1 MSITAQHKSDILG
14 ILQKQYPGWTG
25 FKSEPFRRQ
34 EINYRR
40 AAAKKA
46 TSLLSESTL
55 AQLLVTRNTNS
66 FLDRLHRLGDATSLL
81 QSEDGGPEHGDLEIL
96 HIRTLDKP
104 VFCAQIYH
112 LLHGSQSIY
121 DRLEAYLHYVEDHEL
136 PNSWKFPTYFLQ
148 LCSPETEL
156 FVDPRSTVRLLNF
169 IGTPIRL
176 GKPSAEAYKQ
186 LKDVAFDLKKAFAEY
201 TPSDLLDIQSVIQ
214 VCFSMSESN
223 VFSGVGSDT
232 YEQSAVAHATTERDS
247 QYDYSMYSST
257 EEELFWADD
266 SIEDSDPTMLYI
278 SEISDESASESTRQT
293 APPAPPQ
300 HNDDIKDV
308 DSLQNLYRTFM
319 NVYMSSPIGVSR
331 AVDYARARELA
342 EQNFSHLIA
351 RHELGEQVTDQVFL
365 HLLPHS
371 ESEENIRKGA
381 WIHPIGSASEPL
393 LTSLYRKYPSNS
405 PIRQQIAE
413 VLLEFIRHCI
423 YKANALEKSSEALAR
438 LDSISIID
446 LPSITP
452 ILHALKPNHY
462 VLLHDTS
469 IAAIN
474 RLMGTSFGPNLQELP
489 ELNAAG
495 IKLIQALREDIST
508 NRIAS
513 VQDSDLFDIFSHWLV
528 DKRSAPEIPQEEEQ
542 QEDIQYVQAPERV
555 LPPRPEPAPTP
566 PAVQPPP
573 PRQVTNLSDSLE
585 ACRNSTGIR
594 LDTLTTWKSVLAR
607 KRMLIFFGP
616 SGTGKTYTAQHF
628 ASAIKGNSDGVIR
641 LLQFHP
647 AITHASFWGTGDDRH
662 PGLFKQFCQEAVKRT
677 GPCIFII
684 DEINRANSA
693 EILGDLLFKMEYTP
707 SSSAPYAG
715 SENGAIHMPR
725 IPDNVYIIGTMRP
738 DPNSS
743 LHTDTVL
750 KRRFA
755 FIPLWP
761 DYEILKRFHTKT
773 SFQVDGLVRTLAQ
786 INSSIDAPH
795 LQIGI
800 SYFLREDLTEH
811 VESIWTY
818 EVEPAL
824 EVALGHDQDKL
835 ESFRWPKIRRRLT
848 R

>member
-1 MSITAQHKSDILG
+1 MSITVQHKSDILG
-14 ILQKQYPGWTG
+14 ILHEKYPGWTG
-25 FKSEPFRRQ
+25 FKNEYFRRQ
-34 EINYRR
+34 EINSRR

-81 QSEDGGPEHGDLEIL
+81 KSNNGGPEHGDLEIL

-112 LLHGSQSIY
+112 LLHGSQSIS
-121 DRLEAYLHYVEDHEL
+121 DRLDAYLHYVEDHEL
-136 PNSWKFPTYFLQ
+136 PNTWRFPTYFLQ
-148 LCSPETEL
+148 MCFPDSEL
-156 FVDPRSTVRLLNF
+156 FVDPRSMERLLHY
-169 IGTPIRL
+169 IGAPMRL
-176 GKPSAEAYKQ
+176 GKPSADTYMQ
-186 LKDVAFDLKKAFAEY
+186 LKNVAYDLKNALAEY
-201 TPSDLLDIQSVIQ
+201 SPTDLIDIQTVIQ
-214 VCFSMSESN
+214 VCFSVDESS
-223 VFSGVGSDT
+223 VYSSVGSDT
-232 YEQSAVAHATTERDS
+232 FEQSAVAHATTESEKDS
-247 QYDYSMYSST
+247 QYDYAMYSAT
-257 EEELFWADD
+257 EEELFWSND
-266 SIEDSDPTMLYI
+266 SVEDSDPTMLYI
-278 SEISDESASESTRQT
+278 SEVSDESGSESSRRSS
-293 APPAPPQ
+293 PPPPPPRT
-300 HNDDIKDV
+300 NGAIKDV
-308 DSLQNLYRTFM
+308 QSLQNLYRSFM
-319 NVYMSSPIGVSR
+319 NVFMASPSGVAQ
-331 AVDYARARELA
+331 AVEYAKAREVA

-371 ESEENIRKGA
+371 ETEDNLRKGA
-381 WIHPIGSASEPL
+381 WVHPIGLESEPL

-462 VLLHDTS
+462 ILLHDTS

-495 IKLIQALREDIST
+495 IQLIQALREDNST
-508 NRIAS
+508 HRIAS
-513 VQDSDLFDIFSHWLV
+513 VQDSDLFDIFSHWLAENGTS
-528 DKRSAPEIPQEEEQ
+528 KASQSEETRITPKTE
-542 QEDIQYVQAPERV
+542 PV
-555 LPPRPEPAPTP
+555 LPPSPEPP
-566 PAVQPPP
+566 PAPKVVAQPPP
-573 PRQVTNLSDSLE
+573 PSQETTLSVSFE
-585 ACRNSTGIR
+585 TCRDLTGIR
-594 LDTLTTWKSVLAR
+594 LETLSTWTSVLAR

-628 ASAIKGNSDGVIR
+628 ASAIRGNSDGIVQ
-641 LLQFHP
+641 LMQFHD
-647 AITHASFWGTGDDRH
+647 AITYESFWGTDDKRRH
-662 PGLFKQFCQEAVKRT
+662 GLFQQFCQQAEKRE

-684 DEINRANSA
+684 DEINRANSP
-693 EILGDLLFKMEYTP
+693 EILGDLLFKIEYP
-707 SSSAPYAG
+707 PDSSVPYAG
-715 SENGAIHMPR
+715 ADSGSAQPVQ

-738 DPNSS
+738 DPTSS
-743 LHTDTVL
+743 FHKDTVL
-750 KRRFA
+750 RRRFA
-755 FIPLWP
+755 FIPMLP
-761 DYEILKRFHTKT
+761 DYDILRSFHATT
-773 SFQVDGLVRTLAQ
+773 SFQVDGLVRTLMQ
-786 INSSIDAPH
+786 INASIEAAH

-800 SYFLREDLTEH
+800 SYFLREDLGDH

-824 EVALGHDQDKL
+824 ETALGNDPDKL